1 VPEFALQTIPGV
13 EIARVGTWN
22 TSTGTWVCTPADIQD
37 AVRAA
42 ADPTFRT
49 PVIKLGHTDPRFD
62 GEPAFGV
69 IKNIRASD
77 DGQALLGDLTG
88 VPAWL
93 AEMMPTSYPS
103 RSIEATM
110 DVVTPQGA
118 RYGMVVN
125 GLALLGVSLPAIQ
138 SLAQLRERLGV
149 TEDVMA
155 AALPEGVT
163 AGASVFASVPA
174 GEGAG
179 VIVRASATIDQ
190 LIQAVKGWVTGKGL
204 SDYCY
209 VREVYTDR
217 VILDD
222 DQGRLW
228 SVTWTEEGGNLTFG
242 DPQAVMVE
250 YVPVANT
257 VAAAAA
263 LTAQMPLI
271 YVRGQVAAA
280 GSATGPITEGG
291 NVPTLTERQRR
302 IREALGLG
310 EDVTA
315 EEIEQAVLDKLQA
328 PPAETQPQTSQAGQP
343 PATTTDTGQAAPQG
357 QQAAPQPQQ
366 GQPVAASGADP
377 ALDQIARL
385 SAEVAEM
392 RAQSYREQ
400 RTRVIEAAL
409 GAGKIK
415 PAERGQWE
423 ADYDTNPTLATS
435 ILARLA
441 PGTAVPVAA
450 KGRTG
455 DDAVPDED
463 AALWEQV
470 EKQFNFNTA
479 TGGNA

>member
-1 VPEFALQTIPGV
+1 MPEFALQTIPNV
-13 EIARVGTWN
+13 EIARVGTWQ

-69 IKNIRASD
+69 IKNLRASD
-77 DGQALLGDLTG
+77 DGQVLLGDLTG

-93 AEMMPTSYPS
+93 AERMPTSYPT

-110 DVVTPQGA
+110 DVTTPQGV
-118 RYGMVVN
+118 RYGMVVSAV
-125 GLALLGVSLPAIQ
+125 ALLGVTLPAIQ

-149 TEDVMA
+149 GEDVMA

-163 AGASVFASVPA
+163 AARAVFASVPA

-228 SVTWTEEGGNLTFG
+228 AVSWSESGGNFTFG

-263 LTAQMPLI
+263 QIGNLPLI

-280 GSATGPITEGG
+280 GSASGPITEGA
-291 NVPTLTERQRR
+291 NVPDLTERQRR

-315 EEIEQAVLDKLQA
+315 EQIEQAVLDRLQA
-328 PPAETQPQTSQAGQP
+328 PPAEPQTSPAGTA
-343 PATTTDTGQAAPQG
+343 PATTTDPGQAAPEG

-366 GQPVAASGADP
+366 GQPVAASGTDP

-400 RTRVIEAAL
+400 RNRVIDAAL

-415 PAERGQWE
+415 PAERVQWE

-450 KGRTG
+450 KGRVG
-455 DDAVPDED
+455 DDKVPDED
-463 AALWEQV
+463 ADLWAQV

>member
-1 VPEFALQTIPGV
+1 MPEFALQTIPGV
-13 EIARVGTWN
+13 EIARVGTWQ

-69 IKNIRASD
+69 IKNIRASE
-77 DGQALLGDLTG
+77 DGQVLLGDLTG

-110 DVVTPQGA
+110 DVTTPQGA

-125 GLALLGVSLPAIQ
+125 GLALLGVALPAIQ
-138 SLAQLRERLGV
+138 SLGQLRERLGV

-163 AGASVFASVPA
+163 ASRAVFASVPA

-228 SVTWTEEGGNLTFG
+228 AVTWAESGGTFTFG

-263 LTAQMPLI
+263 RSVNLPLI

-280 GSATGPITEGG
+280 GSATGPITEGA
-291 NVPTLTERQRR
+291 NVPDLTERQRR

-315 EEIEQAVLDKLQA
+315 EQIEQAVLDKLQA
-328 PPAETQPQTSQAGQP
+328 PPAEPSTSQAGTA
-343 PATTTDTGQAAPQG
+343 PATTDPGQAAPEG

-366 GQPVAASGADP
+366 VAASGPDP
-377 ALDQIARL
+377 RLEQITEL
-385 SAEVAEM
+385 SREVAELR
-392 RAQSYREQ
+392 RARYEEGRD
-400 RTRVIEAAL
+400 RVIQAAL
-409 GAGKIK
+409 ATGKIK
-415 PAERGQWE
+415 PAQRDTWVARYDKDPALT
-423 ADYDTNPTLATS
+423 AD
-435 ILARLA
+435 ILASLE

-450 KGRTG
+450 RGRVG
-455 DDAVPDED
+455 DDAVPDEEAD
-463 AALWEQV
+463 LWAKV
-470 EKQFNFNTA
+470 EKQFNFSTA

>member
-118 RYGMVVN
+118 RYGWVVN
-125 GLALLGVSLPAIQ
+125 GL
-138 SLAQLRERLGV
+138 
-149 TEDVMA
+149 
-155 AALPEGVT
+155 ALPEGVT

-228 SVTWTEEGGNLTFG
+228 SVTWAESGGNLTFG

-263 LTAQMPLI
+263 LTGHMPLI

-280 GSATGPITEGG
+280 GSATGPITEGA
-291 NVPTLTERQRR
+291 NVPDLTERQRR

-315 EEIEQAVLDKLQA
+315 DEIEQAMLDKLQA
-328 PPAETQPQTSQAGQP
+328 PPAETQPQPSQAGTP

-366 GQPVAASGADP
+366 VAASGPDP
-377 ALDQIARL
+377 RLEQITEL
-385 SAEVAEM
+385 SREVAELR
-392 RAQSYREQ
+392 RARYEEGREG
-400 RTRVIEAAL
+400 VIQAAL
-409 GAGKIK
+409 GEGKIK
-415 PAERGQWE
+415 PADRDTWVKR
-423 ADYDTNPTLATS
+423 YDKDPALTS
-435 ILARLA
+435 EILASLA
-441 PGTAVPVAA
+441 KGTAVPVAA

-455 DDAVPDED
+455 DDAVPDAD
-463 AALWEQV
+463 AELWAQV
-470 EKQFNFNTA
+470 ERQFNFNAA